1 LEIVSRVAKLDAETI
16 RMIVRD
22 LPPQRC
28 LVVGDL
34 VGNFPL
40 VVNVRSLEVQTLGA
54 TRYFFEDQLAV
65 A

>member
-1 LEIVSRVAKLDAETI
+1 
-16 RMIVRD
+16 MIVRD

-28 LVVGDL
+28 LAVGDL

-54 TRYFFEDQLAV
+54 TRYFFQDELAV
-65 A
+65 V